1 MRMTHMKVS
10 PWNGQVWLFVPD
22 TEEEPPEWPTGR
34 ELVVANSGFIYVAT
48 VSDVEEEE
56 VEIEVW
62 WGELPDKQQEPIYDG
77 TLEVRDAGAFVGN
90 YQSDHLGHLA
100 LLREGAHRV
109 RVYTDPP
116 GPFAAKRVT
125 FEID

>member
-1 MRMTHMKVS
+1 MRMTHMKVA
-10 PWNGQVWLFVPD
+10 PWNGQVMLFVPD
-22 TEEEPPEWPTGR
+22 TEEEPPQWPTGR
-34 ELVVANSGFIYVAT
+34 ELVVANSGYIYVAT
-48 VSDVEEEE
+48 IPDIEGE

-62 WGELPDKQQEPIYDG
+62 RGELPDKQQEPIYDG

-90 YQSDHLGHLA
+90 YQSDHLGHLD

-116 GPFAAKRVT
+116 SPIAATCVT
-125 FEID
+125 FVID